1 MQEIIKLPAR
11 KIFSQLVS
19 EKESIKSEEN
29 ISLAARTDL
38 EAKLSQAEQ
47 ARKNDINIYAL
58 MYGLNSFF

>member
-19 EKESIKSEEN
+19 EKESIKSREN
-29 ISLAARTDL
+29 ISLPARMEQ

-47 ARKNDINIYAL
+47 ARNNKINVYAL

>member
-58 MYGLNSFF
+58 MYGLNSFV